1 MLRHRLGKKYSQ
13 YTFDKNF
20 FQDYIKNF
28 HQKQKSRQSNLKIG
42 KRFIKKKFTKDMVM
56 ANEHMKSYSIALV
69 IRKGKLNPYITLHPL
84 EWLTKLIVGKDME
97 QLELRYQYIGSGS
110 ENWHNHFGKQFDIFL

>member
-1 MLRHRLGKKYSQ
+1 
-13 YTFDKNF
+13 
-20 FQDYIKNF
+20 
-28 HQKQKSRQSNLKIG
+28 
-42 KRFIKKKFTKDMVM
+42 MVM

-110 ENWHNHFGKQFDIFL
+110 EKWHNHIGKQFGIFL